1 MGRNGTHPVGPF
13 ASNRNLPQK
22 SPSDIHLAHCSG
34 LGLMGAH
41 PAVNEAGGSASTF
54 SALHHRDVKGE
65 GDEGESGAL
74 NKRLRLVSTDAAGAG
89 PP

>member
-1 MGRNGTHPVGPF
+1 
-13 ASNRNLPQK
+13 
-22 SPSDIHLAHCSG
+22 
-34 LGLMGAH
+34 MGAH